1 MTFALFHLFH
11 FVCFSLFAGLGALA
25 GAMFGHLASPAGHCR
40 VIAAQ
45 KDVGHLH
52 AAKDAR
58 PRVLRV
64 LQPPRLA
71 MGLLRH
77 AVRVAE
83 HAGDVPHDRVDDHHR
98 RHLAAVADE
107 VADRYFARLQPE
119 PDALVEALVA
129 PAQQEQSLLLRQFP
143 DERLVKAPPGG
154 RQQDELTGIF
164 GQRPHRL
171 DRVEDRPRHDDHA
184 RPAAEGAVVNA
195 LVLARRPIADVPQV
209 NLDELLFQG
218 QLQKALGKIAL
229 KDLREQGQHIK
240 AHARSDCKRGASASE
255 DDAQA
260 SPVLGGLT
268 PPARLDRRVQAW
280 AGGGVSAGAAGA
292 AAWAAA
298 CSHLARYFFRN
309 TATFSDG
316 RAPTDS
322 QYLIR
327 AGFSRTRSSVFLTV
341 GS

>member
-1 MTFALFHLFH
+1 MRRTVKLSRMPSPRRAITTPEKTWMRSFCPSRMRWWTSTVSPISNFGIAGLRDVPSTRLISLFFMTFALFHLFH
-11 FVCFSLFAGLGALA
+11 FVCFSLFAGPGALA
-25 GAMFGHLASPAGHCR
+25 GAMFGHLASPAGHRR

-83 HAGDVPHDRVDDHHR
+83 HAGDVPPDRVDDHHR
-98 RHLAAVADE
+98 RHLAAIADE

-119 PDALVEALVA
+119 PDTLVEALVA
-129 PAQQEQSLLLRQFP
+129 PAQQEQSLLLRQLL
-143 DERLVKAPPGG
+143 DERLVKAPPRG
-154 RQQDELTGIF
+154 RQQDELTGIVS
-164 GQRPHRL
+164 QRPNRL
-171 DRVEDRPRHDDHA
+171 DGIKDRPRHDDHA
-184 RPAAEGAVVNA
+184 RPTAEGAVVNA
-195 LVLARRPIADVPQV
+195 LVLARRPVADVPQV

-240 AHARSDCKRGASASE
+240 AHARSDCKRGASAPRGRRSGKC
-255 DDAQA
+255 
-260 SPVLGGLT
+260 SVLGG
-268 PPARLDRRVQAW
+268 
-280 AGGGVSAGAAGA
+280 
-292 AAWAAA
+292 
-298 CSHLARYFFRN
+298 
-309 TATFSDG
+309 
-316 RAPTDS
+316 
-322 QYLIR
+322 
-327 AGFSRTRSSVFLTV
+327 
-341 GS
+341 